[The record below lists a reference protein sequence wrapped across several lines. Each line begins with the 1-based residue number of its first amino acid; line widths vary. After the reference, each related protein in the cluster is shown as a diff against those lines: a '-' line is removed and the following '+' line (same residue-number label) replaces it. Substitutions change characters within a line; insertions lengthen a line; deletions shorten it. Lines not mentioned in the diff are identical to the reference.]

1 MPVGVVGVEYQAGYL
16 RFTKEEFEGR
26 IAAAKEHLHQCLLCP
41 RECGVDRTKSKGF
54 CGAGDGLKI
63 SSVGPHFGEER
74 QLVGRRGSGTIFFAH
89 CNLRCVYCQNYQLSF
104 GGKGS
109 VYTSEQLAA
118 MMLMHQE
125 HYGCSNI
132 NLVTPTHLNL
142 LRVDAIILAAWTF
155 YDIRKRRDHFGWVI
169 GVLIAGVLVLP
180 VYLAKRSLKPRETR
194 EGGTGW
200 NVLKTLL

>member
-1 MPVGVVGVEYQAGYL
+1 MPALSQGM
-16 RFTKEEFEGR
+16 R
-26 IAAAKEHLHQCLLCP
+26 
-41 RECGVDRTKSKGF
+41 VDRTKSKGF

-74 QLVGRRGSGTIFFAH
+74 QLVGRRGSGTIFLPTAI
-89 CNLRCVYCQNYQLSF
+89 SA
-104 GGKGS
+104 
-109 VYTSEQLAA
+109 VYTARIISLALWERFRLYQRTA
-118 MMLMHQE
+118 GSHDADAPRTLRVLQ
-125 HYGCSNI
+125 YQFGN
-132 NLVTPTHLNL
+132 PTHLNL

-180 VYLAKRSLKPRETR
+180 VYLAKRSLKPGETR